1 LELEEEELLLLAKE
15 KEVRMVIHHLLV
27 QQLPQLVVVAAADK
41 VKLKDNQED
50 LVVVMLEVLVLR
62 VELVFHRKVIPVLVL

>member
-1 LELEEEELLLLAKE
+1 
-15 KEVRMVIHHLLV
+15 M
-27 QQLPQLVVVAAADK
+27 VVAAADK